1 MASQTLNELHRESP
15 QPFML
20 RDVLPGPGWAPY
32 WAPARP
38 LPGAADFASKAC
50 EEDGSCVKGLVV
62 AICLEGAA
70 ALSVFGIWQLWH
82 LIR

>member
-1 MASQTLNELHRESP
+1 MASQAFNEFHRESP

-32 WAPARP
+32 SVPARP
-38 LPGAADFASKAC
+38 LLSARELVPETC
-50 EEDGSCVKGLVV
+50 EEDGNCLRGLVV
-62 AICLEGAA
+62 AIGLEGAA
-70 ALSVFGIWQLWH
+70 ALGVYALWQLWH